1 MTTAE
6 RIQEQVQKLPEP
18 LQDQTLVY
26 IEFLIQMSKTRHQSV
41 RTEDLDWSHFSLA
54 AAMRGIEDEDVPI
67 YDESDLKERWV

>member
-41 RTEDLDWSHFSLA
+41 RKEDLDWSHLSLA
-54 AAMRGIEDEDVPI
+54 AAMRDIEEEDVT